1 MVKDINE
8 SELREYIKNSPKPI
22 VIDFYAP
29 WCGPCKTSEPLV
41 SEFAEKNSDST
52 DFYKINVDSNPDMT
66 GEYEIRKIA
75 LFAENTKFSIQGLP
89 VLYNNYIM
97 DNETNKIQKL
107 LNN

>member
-8 SELREYIKNSPKPI
+8 SELREYIKNSLKPI

-41 SEFAEKNSDST
+41 SEFAEKNSGST

-66 GEYEIRKIA
+66 GEYEIRNIPTFILLEGGEVKNK
-75 LFAENTKFSIQGLP
+75 LVGSPTK
-89 VLYNNYIM
+89 
-97 DNETNKIQKL
+97 EKL
-107 LNN
+107 EKLISEYKSN

>member
-66 GEYEIRKIA
+66 GEYEIRNIPTFILLEGGEVKNK
-75 LFAENTKFSIQGLP
+75 LVGSPTK
-89 VLYNNYIM
+89 
-97 DNETNKIQKL
+97 EKL
-107 LNN
+107 EKLISEYKSN

>member
-8 SELREYIKNSPKPI
+8 SELREYIKNSQKQI

-66 GEYEIRKIA
+66 GEYEIRNIPTFILLEGGEVKNK
-75 LFAENTKFSIQGLP
+75 LVGSPTK
-89 VLYNNYIM
+89 
-97 DNETNKIQKL
+97 EKL
-107 LNN
+107 EKLISEYKSN